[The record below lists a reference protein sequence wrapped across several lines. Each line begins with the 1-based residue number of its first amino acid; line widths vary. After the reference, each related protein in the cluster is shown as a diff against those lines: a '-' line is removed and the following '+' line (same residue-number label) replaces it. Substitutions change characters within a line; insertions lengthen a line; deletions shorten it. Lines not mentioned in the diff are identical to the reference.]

1 MSTNIQLFIDELEA
15 LKIPFKKD
23 EPMKNHTTFKI
34 GGNTP
39 AFIEPVSTEQIK
51 IIVNLSKKYS
61 VKILCVGRGS
71 NMLISDSGIDMAVI
85 HFGEN
90 FNKITKDENS
100 INVLSGATL
109 ISLCNFAKENSLA
122 GLEFAYGIP
131 ATVGGAVY
139 MNAGAYGGE
148 ISNVIKSVTYLDEDG
163 EIHTKAKEE
172 LDYSYRH
179 SYFKNKNC
187 IILSTDIALSD
198 GNKDEIS
205 ALMDD
210 YMNRR
215 KTKQP
220 LNYPSAGSTFKR
232 PEGAFASALI
242 DRCGL
247 KGYSVGDAQV
257 SEKHAG
263 FVINKGSATANEVKQ
278 LMEDVKK
285 IVFEKTGFTLE
296 PEIIVL

>member
-39 AFIEPVSTEQIK
+39 VFIEPVSTDQIK
-51 IIVNLSKKYS
+51 IIVSLSKKYS

-71 NMLISDSGIDMAVI
+71 NMLISDSGINMAVI

-90 FNKITKDENS
+90 FNKITKEENN
-100 INVLSGATL
+100 INVLSGTTL

-148 ISNVIKSVTYLDEDG
+148 ISNVIKSVAYLDEDG
-163 EIHTKAKEE
+163 EIHIKAKEE

-187 IILSTDIALSD
+187 IILSTDIVLSD

-242 DRCGL
+242 DQCGL

-263 FVINKGSATANEVKQ
+263 FVINKGNATANEVKQ

-296 PEIIVL
+296 PEIIIL